1 MQPCEIIGSYR
12 RAARS
17 APVYD
22 HLLQHPRLRFLLA
35 DDAGAGKTIMAGLY
49 IREMLLRRLVER
61 VLIVPPAGLV
71 GNWER
76 EFRNLFRLRFRI
88 VSSSDGASEN
98 PLDDPKNDLA
108 IVSVDTIARP
118 RMRSHMREA
127 RPYDL
132 VVFDEAHKLSASRD
146 ADLTVRASRRYEMAG
161 QAGVSPRSSKVKL
174 LAECKFYGRSL
185 PLHLGREFLGL
196 SSEFSIRV
204 KTIVSNVRSDQ
215 VGKLITSHR
224 GTENFDVSPMDPGR
238 VLRFVEWLA
247 KELEQVL

>member
-1 MQPCEIIGSYR
+1 MNPAL
-12 RAARS
+12 AA
-17 APVYD
+17 AIANAATQVG
-22 HLLQHPRLRFLLA
+22 A
-35 DDAGAGKTIMAGLY
+35 AGASLNAASRAYSLYEGFVFSCVVEALARLNAQLQVRDHDDNPATILVFRTKPGLIFTPGAPYTFVHVQLPAG
-49 IREMLLRRLVER
+49 REYELHSTLRVEGRSKVLHELDVALVER
-61 VLIVPPAGLV
+61 A
-71 GNWER
+71 
-76 EFRNLFRLRFRI
+76 
-88 VSSSDGASEN
+88 
-98 PLDDPKNDLA
+98 
-108 IVSVDTIARP
+108 
-118 RMRSHMREA
+118 EA
-127 RPYDL
+127 
-132 VVFDEAHKLSASRD
+132 
-146 ADLTVRASRRYEMAG
+146 VRCR